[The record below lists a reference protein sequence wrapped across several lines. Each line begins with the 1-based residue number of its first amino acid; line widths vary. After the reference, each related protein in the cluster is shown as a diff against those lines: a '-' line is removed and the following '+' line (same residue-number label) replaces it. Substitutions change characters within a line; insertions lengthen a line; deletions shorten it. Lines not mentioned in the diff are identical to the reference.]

1 MLDEQLL
8 GCLVALFQRGD
19 GLTLLLRLQGCGQH
33 VAAADVHDLSRLQK
47 AELL

>member
-19 GLTLLLRLQGCGQH
+19 GLPLLLRLQRCGQH
-33 VAAADVHDLSRLQK
+33 VAAADVHDLPRLQK